1 MFIGVAS
8 CLVSTICPLFIC
20 GDIDVFSRSRSA
32 LSLSR
37 RPCHATCCIL
47 EARADCRFCAWHH
60 ASVPRPI
67 VRIVPACRSH
77 CGPTYPSSPLAI
89 LPILCGFA
97 HRSEAIHHS
106 SDAIYFPTA
115 RADPSGPGAFPRLR
129 PAAFGSGGHLWC
141 SGPEGLWGHEGRSA
155 HFPNRPVSRK
165 SSFPKIAPNGQSDTR
180 APAFRAQNFPHP
192 RDTPPDRLAKRYPTQ
207 TNAQSIPIVA
217 QRHDKCRT
225 NDIQHKC
232 RLPIPPVPPI
242 HRHPPQPA
250 TLRAQCIANI
260 ARMSL
265 TDRRHTRD
273 LSPNHRS
280 NAIHQA
286 NPYGTTDQ
294 GTDTPTGH
302 PLRRITSVTHNP
314 NSQFFLKSPASLPPK
329 INPVHPNPPI
339 PTYPH
344 THSAPP

>member
-1 MFIGVAS
+1 MSFPRLAS
-8 CLVSTICPLFIC
+8 RLCPETYRPDRPGLPIP
-20 GDIDVFSRSRSA
+20 SRSRVSVIA
-32 LSLSR
+32 HRHPADLLWF
-37 RPCHATCCIL
+37 RP
-47 EARADCRFCAWHH
+47 
-60 ASVPRPI
+60 PI
-67 VRIVPACRSH
+67 RS
-77 CGPTYPSSPLAI
+77 YPSFIRRHLFPHGQSRSVRPWRFSPT
-89 LPILCGFA
+89 P
-97 HRSEAIHHS
+97 
-106 SDAIYFPTA
+106 A
-115 RADPSGPGAFPRLR
+115 RGVRVRRTLVVL
-129 PAAFGSGGHLWC
+129 GSGGPMGTRGQI
-141 SGPEGLWGHEGRSA
+141 GP
-155 HFPNRPVSRK
+155 FPK
-165 SSFPKIAPNGQSDTR
+165 SPRFPKIQFSQNRPKRPIRHTSPGFPIPEFSPPPR
-180 APAFRAQNFPHP
+180 YPARSP
-192 RDTPPDRLAKRYPTQ
+192 RKRYPTQ

-225 NDIQHKC
+225 SDIQHKC

-286 NPYGTTDQ
+286 NPYGRTDQ

-344 THSAPP
+344 THSPPP